1 MSYASPMSNDSGPL
15 SPPSGR
21 AGGLAV
27 RELPRPPQDSR
38 WWRLLILAGTLA
50 LIVGWIVWY
59 ARTPDALPVDDRT
72 VSAAGVVGTPVYIGM
87 FTVPDEFD
95 RDLTLSGVL
104 VDVIASDD
112 IDVVPRLCRGGTI
125 GVTTA
130 PEQFCSDQTRTE
142 DAELAPGDS
151 VILEVTADR
160 PTTAEIDRI
169 RLRFRE
175 GLRSGTQPAG
185 HAGADVTL
193 AVAGG

>member
-15 SPPSGR
+15 SPPSGG

-38 WWRLLILAGTLA
+38 WWRLLILVGTLA
-50 LIVGWIVWY
+50 LIMGWVVWY

-72 VSAAGVVGTPVYIGM
+72 VSAAGVVGTPVYVGM

-95 RDLTLSGVL
+95 RDLTLAGVL
-104 VDVIASDD
+104 VDVTASDE
-112 IDVVPRLCRGGTI
+112 IEVVPRLCRGGTI

-130 PEQFCSDQTRTE
+130 PEQFCSDLAGTE
-142 DAELAPGDS
+142 DAELDPGDS
-151 VILEVTADR
+151 VLLEVSADQPATAQI
-160 PTTAEIDRI
+160 ERI

-175 GLRSGTQPAG
+175 GLRSGTLPAG
-185 HAGADVTL
+185 HAGAEVTL
-193 AVAGG
+193 ALTGG